1 MRPGRKSVP
10 AGPQGPQ
17 DPPLAVGPALP
28 PSAGGQLPGG
38 ASTEP
43 VAWILL
49 VSYLNFPLKFKFSSK
64 TSITLSERR
73 DCVHEDPGAGH
84 LSTRPGCLLLA
95 ACPAVRSPPP
105 SPALARTGALNR
117 AGLPAGC
124 GPFPL
129 AAHGAAESQEAQLLL
144 GSCRRESECRARTVT
159 HLTLQRHVVDLGVQ
173 QHGAGAERHR
183 LVRDGSRCPAV
194 NPQDLLLAGDYELFL
209 EESSQMSRTH
219 PDRRPVPAAPSC
231 PPPPLT
237 RSMLCCSRSFP
248 LTASCC
254 LNSSFRGS
262 ARVGGGAICNHGGGG
277 GVVGEAVNLH
287 QEHQP
292 T

>member
-1 MRPGRKSVP
+1 MGQRGRRRDPTGQRRERPAGEARQEVCSSRTPGP
-10 AGPQGPQ
+10 AGPSPRRGPC
-17 DPPLAVGPALP
+17 
-28 PSAGGQLPGG
+28 SAPICRRT
-38 ASTEP
+38 ASRWGRHRASRLDTTR
-43 VAWILL
+43 LL
-49 VSYLNFPLKFKFSSK
+49 FKFSSK

-95 ACPAVRSPPP
+95 VCPAVWSPPP
-105 SPALARTGALNR
+105 SPALVRTGELNQ

-129 AAHGAAESQEAQLLL
+129 AAHSAAESQEAQLLS
-144 GSCRRESECRARTVT
+144 GSWRRESECRARTVT

-209 EESSQMSRTH
+209 GESSQMSRTH
-219 PDRRPVPAAPSC
+219 PDGRLA
-231 PPPPLT
+231 PPPPRARWPLLPA
-237 RSMLCCSRSFP
+237 RCCAAAAASPSRP
-248 LTASCC
+248 PA
-254 LNSSFRGS
+254 
-262 ARVGGGAICNHGGGG
+262 A
-277 GVVGEAVNLH
+277 
-287 QEHQP
+287 
-292 T
+292 